1 MFTFDSRIRFSEV
14 GMDRKLSPE
23 SLIDYFQ
30 DCSTFQSE
38 ELGVGFDYL
47 DSMHCAW
54 IINYW
59 EIEIRRRP
67 RLGERVRIG
76 TLPYKMQGF
85 MGLRNF
91 WMETEEGESLSV
103 ANSVWTLL
111 DMQKQYPVR
120 VPPLLLEKYELS
132 PRLEMTY
139 GSRKVRVP
147 EGAVPV
153 RGETIRVMPYHL
165 DTNGHMNNAQYVHLV
180 TDCLPEG
187 KEPVRIRIE
196 YKKQARLGDCITP
209 EIYHSGADDIT
220 VSLAGED
227 GKAYAAAQLLTR

>member
-91 WMETEEGESLSV
+91 WMETEGGDSLSV

-120 VPPLLLEKYELS
+120 TRKKHRCFHKQRSDYCGKIGAKCEREAVIK
-132 PRLEMTY
+132 
-139 GSRKVRVP
+139 SRRGIECHGLKLIPGWESSFFNHPHDKTASDKFV
-147 EGAVPV
+147 GALIN
-153 RGETIRVMPYHL
+153 RQKQRTCYA
-165 DTNGHMNNAQYVHLV
+165 NAEDQH
-180 TDCLPEG
+180 DN
-187 KEPVRIRIE
+187 RIFYCR
-196 YKKQARLGDCITP
+196 
-209 EIYHSGADDIT
+209 
-220 VSLAGED
+220 
-227 GKAYAAAQLLTR
+227 